1 MTNIRTPHFETI
13 DGQPYQV
20 YSPSKAEEDHRIML
34 LLHGHL
40 GNEKVMWVLTK
51 PIPDTYTMLAPRAPV
66 QTGPDQYSWHAITPQ
81 WPDLETYQS
90 LADVLIK
97 QTQNWAEANNKPVQ
111 QIDVM
116 GFSQGAV
123 LALAMGI
130 LFPEKVGRTAIL
142 AGFLPRTWIADLPAV
157 SSALTNKPFCIAHGT
172 QDEVVP
178 IAKAQRAADWLKEK
192 GADVTFCAADTGH
205 KLSAN
210 CFNSL
215 GKFFT

>member
-1 MTNIRTPHFETI
+1 MTNIKTPHFEMI

-20 YSPSKAEEDHRIML
+20 YSPSKPEEDHRIML

-40 GNEKVMWVLTK
+40 GNEKVMWVLTN

-66 QTGPDQYSWHAITPQ
+66 QTEPNQYSWHAITPQ
-81 WPDLETYQS
+81 WPDLDTYQS

-97 QTQNWAEANNKPVQ
+97 QTQDWAEANNRPVE

-130 LFPEKVGRTAIL
+130 LFPEKIGRTAIL
-142 AGFLPRTWIADLPAV
+142 AGFLPRTWMANLPDV
-157 SSALTNKPFCIAHGT
+157 SSALTKKPFFIAHGT
-172 QDEVVP
+172 QDEVAP

-192 GADVTFCAADTGH
+192 GAEVTFCAADTGH

-215 GKFFT
+215 GEFFT